1 MSETPDV
8 TDLVLALR
16 NAQNP
21 LPLAGCGTREA
32 QQSILELADLLAADV
47 ATSAPARGFFHP
59 SGNSRDLVVCGGF
72 AATGAASEIRRADV
86 ALVLGAGLNQFT
98 MAFGEA
104 FGELAEVLQVD
115 LETQTIN
122 PRINHFISADNTTVV
137 DAVLLKLRTQ
147 NFHAPRRL
155 YLDDNPLTCPG
166 GHFIGGANTYF
177 DLESRDSIVLLGTA
191 FQSIGLGF
199 PTAVGVAT
207 AAGQERLTVLV
218 TGNGGDMM
226 ALTDADTFL
235 RTECAHHCQ
244 RTHPRRCLY
253 CHAT

>member
-1 MSETPDV
+1 M
-8 TDLVLALR
+8 
-16 NAQNP
+16 
-21 LPLAGCGTREA
+21 
-32 QQSILELADLLAADV
+32 
-47 ATSAPARGFFHP
+47 
-59 SGNSRDLVVCGGF
+59 
-72 AATGAASEIRRADV
+72 

-115 LETQTIN
+115 LETQTTN

-226 ALTDADTFL
+226 ALIDADTFL
-235 RTECAHHCQ
+235 RTECAHHC
-244 RTHPRRCLY
+244 
-253 CHAT
+253 

>member
-1 MSETPDV
+1 M
-8 TDLVLALR
+8 
-16 NAQNP
+16 
-21 LPLAGCGTREA
+21 
-32 QQSILELADLLAADV
+32 
-47 ATSAPARGFFHP
+47 
-59 SGNSRDLVVCGGF
+59 
-72 AATGAASEIRRADV
+72 

-207 AAGQERLTVLV
+207 AAGQRAPHRACHRQRRRHDGAYRRRHLPSHRVRPSLS
-218 TGNGGDMM
+218 
-226 ALTDADTFL
+226 TDASSVLFVL
-235 RTECAHHCQ
+235 PRLSTE
-244 RTHPRRCLY
+244 
-253 CHAT
+253 